1 MPDSPIIPIT
11 SPSLMEKSKSLRT
24 ASCPYEAFNSLTS
37 KIDSHTKEKSE
48 TNGNSIYDVV

>member
-1 MPDSPIIPIT
+1 
-11 SPSLMEKSKSLRT
+11 
-24 ASCPYEAFNSLTS
+24 LTS